1 MPVDSHLILR
11 HLSAVGAE
19 RELRLATAGLEARV
33 VEIKTYQQRRFCHT
47 YADMLES
54 RRYGAASRFFLDE
67 LYGPTDF
74 TQRDHQFARV
84 VPALVKLFPQQIV
97 DTVGALAA
105 LHALSEALDTQMG
118 LHLASMPAT
127 ASVAVPL
134 TRDSYVRAWQA
145 TGRVAD
151 RAEQIRLT
159 VSVASQLD
167 RLTRNLLIRKSLQL
181 MRRPA
186 QAAGLA
192 DLQQFLERGFATFR
206 AMKGAAEFI
215 TTIQAREGALAA
227 ALFSRA
233 SNVNG
238 SRANESGDG
247 DLLP

>member
-1 MPVDSHLILR
+1 MPVDSHLILS
-11 HLSAVGAE
+11 HLSTVDAE
-19 RELRLATAGLEARV
+19 RERRLATPGLEARV

-47 YADMLES
+47 YADLLES

-74 TQRDHQFARV
+74 TQRDQQFARV

-118 LHLASMPAT
+118 LHLE
-127 ASVAVPL
+127 AVPV
-134 TRDSYVRAWQA
+134 TRHAYRRAWQE
-145 TGRVAD
+145 TGRAAD
-151 RAEQIRLT
+151 REEQIRLT
-159 VSVASQLD
+159 ASVASQLD
-167 RLTRNLLIRKSLQL
+167 RLTRNLLVRKSLQL

-206 AMKGAAEFI
+206 DMKGATEFI
-215 TTIQAREGALAA
+215 TAIQVREGALAA
-227 ALFSRA
+227 VLFSDA
-233 SNVNG
+233 G
-238 SRANESGDG
+238 HGNE
-247 DLLP
+247 LPPDPGGAREQ

>member
-1 MPVDSHLILR
+1 MPVDSQLILS

-19 RELRLATAGLEARV
+19 RQLRLATPGLEARV

-74 TQRDHQFARV
+74 TQRDQQFARV
-84 VPALVKLFPQQIV
+84 VPALVTLFPQQIV

-118 LHLASMPAT
+118 LHLSSMPAAT
-127 ASVAVPL
+127 PVPV
-134 TRDSYVRAWQA
+134 TRDAYRRAWQA
-145 TGRVAD
+145 TGRAAD

-167 RLTRNLLIRKSLQL
+167 RLTRNVLIRKSLQL

-206 AMKGAAEFI
+206 DMKGAAGFI
-215 TTIQAREGALAA
+215 TAIQVREAALAA
-227 ALFSRA
+227 LLFSA
-233 SNVNG
+233 ATHG
-238 SRANESGDG
+238 NELPSDPGG
-247 DLLP
+247 DLEH

>member
-1 MPVDSHLILR
+1 MSVDSQIILSHLG
-11 HLSAVGAE
+11 AVGAE
-19 RELRLATAGLEARV
+19 RQLRLATPGLEARV
-33 VEIKTYQQRRFCHT
+33 VEIKKYQQRRFCHT

-54 RRYGAASRFFLDE
+54 RRYGAAARFFLDE

-118 LHLASMPAT
+118 LHLSSMPA
-127 ASVAVPL
+127 AMPAPVPV
-134 TRDSYVRAWQA
+134 TRDAYLRAWQA

-151 RAEQIRLT
+151 REEQIRLT
-159 VSVASQLD
+159 LSVASQLD
-167 RLTRNLLIRKSLQL
+167 RLTRNMLIRKSLQL

-215 TTIQAREGALAA
+215 ATIQVREEALAA
-227 ALFSRA
+227 ALFAGS
-233 SNVNG
+233 SDVNG
-238 SRANESGDG
+238 LPANQGRND

>member
-1 MPVDSHLILR
+1 MPVDSQLILS
-11 HLSAVGAE
+11 HLSVVGAE
-19 RELRLATAGLEARV
+19 RQHRVATPGLEARV

-74 TQRDHQFARV
+74 TQRDQQFARV

-118 LHLASMPAT
+118 LHLSSMPA
-127 ASVAVPL
+127 ARPVPV
-134 TRDSYVRAWQA
+134 TRAAYRRAWQA

-167 RLTRNLLIRKSLQL
+167 RLTRNLLLRKSLQL

-186 QAAGLA
+186 QAAGLG

-206 AMKGAAEFI
+206 DMKGAAEFI
-215 TTIQAREGALAA
+215 TTIQAREEALAA
-227 ALFSRA
+227 ALFS
-233 SNVNG
+233 SDVNG
-238 SRANESGDG
+238 LPADEGRD